1 MRLLSLRG
9 KAKYNF
15 KYDINAI
22 LSESH
27 LCKDLEPASKRSSY
41 KTVSGFLE
49 KPSYGLI
56 SIRSPV
62 IRPSAA
68 SSFPVWYLSP

>member
-41 KTVSGFLE
+41 KTASDFLE
-49 KPSYGLI
+49 KSSYGLHD
-56 SIRSPV
+56 V
-62 IRPSAA
+62 MG
-68 SSFPVWYLSP
+68 FVTH